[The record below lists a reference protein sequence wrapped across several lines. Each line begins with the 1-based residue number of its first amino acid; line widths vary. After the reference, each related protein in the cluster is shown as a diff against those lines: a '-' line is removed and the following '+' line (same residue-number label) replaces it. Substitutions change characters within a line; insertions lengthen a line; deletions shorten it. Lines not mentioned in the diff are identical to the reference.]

1 MKYLVDSDWLID
13 AIGGIPYA
21 TRTLDALE
29 GGTPAI
35 SVISSGELYDGAVN
49 AAEPDLEIA
58 RIRQFLCT
66 FEVLGLDDPTMEIF
80 ARLRAQL
87 RRRGQIIPDFDILI
101 ASTAL
106 QYDLTLLTRNMR
118 HFARVPNLRLYLPR

>member
-29 GGTPAI
+29 GGIPAI
-35 SVISSGELYDGAVN
+35 SIISSGELYDGAVN

-58 RIRQFLCT
+58 RIRQFLGT

-87 RRRGQIIPDFDILI
+87 RRRGQIIPDLDILI

-106 QYDLTLLTRNMR
+106 QYDLTLLTRNIR